1 MGVSRKRWISV
12 VLLLAGSERG
22 SLGQRNP
29 VVAGTASCRVE
40 VIEGEVAAGQSFERA
55 IGNGLRIKLEAI
67 ASGWI
72 VRVLPVGAFEEHDYA
87 ELANPPYRSVSPL
100 LIGTDFSFRA
110 QDALAWNPRRFHLA
124 ADRTSFEEILG
135 LYKEDARLSRVGATP
150 EETVALRGVES
161 RLAMLVSAM
170 PEAELT
176 ILDAHLVPG
185 TGDQSKGAA
194 LVATHLNLSAHQVD
208 QPANGKATPLGRLDW
223 LRFRIRLDLPKGFRP
238 EPSLPLEHGGCS

>member
-1 MGVSRKRWISV
+1 MLAASV
-12 VLLLAGSERG
+12 RG
-22 SLGQRNP
+22 YGGQRNP
-29 VVAGTASCRVE
+29 GSAATASCRVE

-55 IGNGLRIKLEAI
+55 IGNGLRLKLEAI

-72 VRVLPVGAFEEHDYA
+72 VRVLPVGAYGEHDYA

-110 QDALAWNPRRFHLA
+110 QDALGWNPRRFRFA
-124 ADRTSFEEILG
+124 ADRTSFEELLG
-135 LYKEDARLSRVGATP
+135 LYNDDARLSRVGATP
-150 EETVALRGVES
+150 NETVVLRGVES
-161 RLAMLVSAM
+161 RLAMLVSRA
-170 PEAELT
+170 PEGELT

-185 TGDQSKGAA
+185 TGDQSEGAA

-223 LRFRIRLDLPKGFRP
+223 LRFRIRLDLPKGFRA
-238 EPSLPLEHGGCS
+238 EPSLPLERGGCS

>member
-1 MGVSRKRWISV
+1 VASV
-12 VLLLAGSERG
+12 RG
-22 SLGQRNP
+22 YGGQRNP

-55 IGNGLRIKLEAI
+55 IGNGLQIKLEAI

-72 VRVLPVGAFEEHDYA
+72 VRVLPVGAYGEHDYA

-110 QDALAWNPRRFHLA
+110 QDALAWNPRRFRFA
-124 ADRTSFEEILG
+124 ADRTSFEELLG
-135 LYKEDARLSRVGATP
+135 LYKEDERLSRQDATAGEKAMLP
-150 EETVALRGVES
+150 QVES
-161 RLAMLVSAM
+161 RLATLVSLM

-185 TGDQSKGAA
+185 TVDQSKAAA
-194 LVATHLNLSAHQVD
+194 LVASHLNRSAHQVD
-208 QPANGKATPLGRLDW
+208 QPVNGKATPLGHLDW

-238 EPSLPLEHGGCS
+238 EPSLYVERSGCF